1 MIAASSASPRGE
13 SDPIVN
19 HPGDPHMQLKDIIT
33 TTVETVKPDASL
45 FDAAKIMMTNDLGWL
60 PVTREGKVLGILT
73 DRDIAIRGVAAGL
86 EPRQARVEQV
96 MSRDVFAVAIDD
108 SIEDACNTME
118 EEQVRRLVVLDENE
132 NLVGVVSL
140 ADLAAQAPESESADV
155 LKKVTEPD

>member
-1 MIAASSASPRGE
+1 MTTHDCAA
-13 SDPIVN
+13 I
-19 HPGDPHMQLKDIIT
+19 
-33 TTVETVKPDASL
+33 
-45 FDAAKIMMTNDLGWL
+45 
-60 PVTREGKVLGILT
+60 PVTDSGKLIGIIT

-86 EPRQARVEQV
+86 DPQEARVEKV

-108 SIEDACNTME
+108 TIEDACSTME
-118 EEQVRRLVVLDENE
+118 EEQVRRLVVLDEDE

>member
-1 MIAASSASPRGE
+1 
-13 SDPIVN
+13 
-19 HPGDPHMQLKDIIT
+19 MQLKDIIT

-45 FDAAKIMMTNDLGWL
+45 FDAAKIMMSQDLGWL
-60 PVTREGKVLGILT
+60 PVTREGKVMGIIT

-86 EPRQARVEQV
+86 DSREARVEQV

-108 SIEDACNTME
+108 SIEDACSTME
-118 EEQVRRLVVLDENE
+118 EEQVRRLVVLDDEE

>member
-1 MIAASSASPRGE
+1 
-13 SDPIVN
+13 
-19 HPGDPHMQLKDIIT
+19 MQLKDIIT

-96 MSRDVFAVAIDD
+96 MSRDVFAVSIDD

>member
-1 MIAASSASPRGE
+1 
-13 SDPIVN
+13 
-19 HPGDPHMQLKDIIT
+19 MQLKDIIT

-140 ADLAAQAPESESADV
+140 ADLDAQAPESESADV

>member
-1 MIAASSASPRGE
+1 
-13 SDPIVN
+13 
-19 HPGDPHMQLKDIIT
+19 MQLKDIIT